1 MSMNRLLVKG
11 GYGEHG
17 RSCFLLPME
26 EDRYCMLDCGIMDTD
41 PQPYPKVEPEILK
54 RTDYLYLSHC
64 HKDHS
69 GAFEHFCRQGFYGW
83 LVTTAPT
90 MKFSGID
97 YDKTILLPDPKGG
110 MTEPVT
116 LKGGL
121 SFFYGRT
128 GHCAGSIWLH
138 LFGAAGNVC
147 YSGDYQ
153 RRALAYE
160 TDLIQGRQAQLAI
173 LDCAHVDAMEDG
185 DGLRAR
191 MTERI
196 REILT
201 EGRRVIMPLPKY
213 GRGLEVVL
221 MLRRGLPGARLR
233 ADETMKNLI
242 RETLKWEQ
250 WVKPE
255 AAGELRDFLD
265 RSSTDENGYDVLL
278 IGDTHL
284 EKPENSQLA
293 LQETEAGAV
302 ALLTGRV
309 KKGCCTERLLQEG
322 KAFTMAYPHHQSRKD
337 FLEMVGENRF
347 QTVLPF
353 HNNRTEVLWGGNPGE
368 MS

>member
-54 RTDYLYLSHC
+54 RTDYLFLSHC

-69 GAFEHFCRQGFYGW
+69 GAFEHFCRQGFSGW

-242 RETLKWEQ
+242 RGTLKWEQ

-293 LQETEAGAV
+293 LQETEKRRRCPSYRTGEKRVLYGAAAAGGKGLYHGLSPSPEPEGFSGDGGGESFSDGA
-302 ALLTGRV
+302 ALP
-309 KKGCCTERLLQEG
+309 Q
-322 KAFTMAYPHHQSRKD
+322 
-337 FLEMVGENRF
+337 
-347 QTVLPF
+347 
-353 HNNRTEVLWGGNPGE
+353 
-368 MS
+368 